1 MFDHFSK
8 HIKVR
13 QKYSV
18 TRRIFNYLLGAWKC
32 GQTRSFVVG
41 ILLEKQF
48 INDNL
53 FLLGGVVMDINSS
66 GTSLMH
72 WYDMLKT
79 PNQVH
84 THWHTL
90 EKLTNHEQE

>member
-1 MFDHFSK
+1 
-8 HIKVR
+8 
-13 QKYSV
+13 
-18 TRRIFNYLLGAWKC
+18 
-32 GQTRSFVVG
+32 
-41 ILLEKQF
+41 
-48 INDNL
+48 
-53 FLLGGVVMDINSS
+53 MDINAS
-66 GTSLMH
+66 GSALMH